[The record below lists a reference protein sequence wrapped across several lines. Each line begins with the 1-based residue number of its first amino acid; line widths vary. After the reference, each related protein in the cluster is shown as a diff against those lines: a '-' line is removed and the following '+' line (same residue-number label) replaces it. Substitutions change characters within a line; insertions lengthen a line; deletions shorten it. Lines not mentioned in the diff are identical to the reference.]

1 MAETITWD
9 VLRSLAGFHAGDGHA
24 ISIYVN
30 LDPRIA
36 PTQRDVATRISALLA
51 QAQRRAESR
60 RDVLTRTQREGVR
73 ADLERIGGWF
83 ENGFDRNGS
92 HGAVVFAD
100 GPDGLFDAYTL
111 PRHVPDEVKLGSE
124 LYLAPLLDVVTRSD
138 GAIVAYVGRE
148 RAQVFRLDAGRLVA
162 IADASD
168 DVPGRHDQG
177 GWSQARYER
186 HIETIVER
194 HLRRAADT
202 LAACVR
208 AQRGAALVL
217 VGAEEI
223 RPEFEELLASE
234 VRECVVGWT
243 TAEAHSTPAE
253 LLAAAEPVLERWRT
267 GREEQV
273 LARWREAAG
282 REGRA
287 SSGWERTLE
296 AASDGR
302 VELLL
307 VQQGVD
313 RPAYRCPRCG
323 RVQTANGACPLD
335 GAALERDEDGLDLAL
350 HRTLEHG
357 GAVTLIR
364 AQRDL
369 DPVEGIGALLRFW
382 ARAAPV
388 PRPSGGAG
396 RPS

>member
-369 DPVEGIGALLRFW
+369 DPVEGIGALLRF
-382 ARAAPV
+382 
-388 PRPSGGAG
+388 
-396 RPS
+396 